1 MAEIILKEVAKI
13 VIVIV
18 KSCFI
23 LVLAVMVTVQRS
35 FSVVTN
41 AVATFDDRWPAVILS
56 ADKYLEIHPFSLLR
70 GIYISI
76 HISKKEVL
84 GGIFESER
92 AYDKKMGLLKIGVRL
107 LFFR

>member
-23 LVLAVMVTVQRS
+23 LVLAVMVTVQQS

-41 AVATFDDRWPAVILS
+41 AVATVDDR
-56 ADKYLEIHPFSLLR
+56 
-70 GIYISI
+70 
-76 HISKKEVL
+76 
-84 GGIFESER
+84 
-92 AYDKKMGLLKIGVRL
+92 
-107 LFFR
+107 